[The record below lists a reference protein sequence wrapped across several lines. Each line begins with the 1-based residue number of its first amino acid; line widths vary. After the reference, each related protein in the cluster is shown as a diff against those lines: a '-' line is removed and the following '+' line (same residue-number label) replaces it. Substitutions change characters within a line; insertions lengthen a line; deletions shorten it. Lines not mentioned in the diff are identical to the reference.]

1 MKTSKTREQRNQSK
15 MFLALAIVSWAI
27 ILAVIIAYL
36 TTLTAE
42 GTSDPVAAEPPIETR
57 EPARDEVEDVPAAE
71 AAYDPVREDIPMDAE
86 HQRLLYR
93 ACEETGIRYELALA
107 VIWKETDF
115 RNISGDG
122 GDSAG
127 YMQVQERFHQDRMD
141 KYGIT
146 DLNDPYSNFLVGCDY
161 LAEMIGEEKGLEWA
175 LMAYNGGP
183 SYANRMADK
192 GIVSEYAREVIDS
205 FENLGGRLPF

>member
-1 MKTSKTREQRNQSK
+1 MKSFKVKSRCKTREQRNQSK

-27 ILAVIIAYL
+27 IMAVIIAYL

-57 EPARDEVEDVPAAE
+57 KTARDEVEDAPAAE
-71 AAYDPVREDIPMDAE
+71 AAFDPVREDIPMDAE

-107 VIWKETDF
+107 VIWRETDF

-127 YMQVQERFHQDRMD
+127 YMQVQEKWHRDRMERLGVD
-141 KYGIT
+141 
-146 DLNDPYSNFLVGCDY
+146 DLTDPYGNFLVGCDF
-161 LAEMIGEEKGLEWA
+161 LAELLESYELEEA
-175 LMAYNGGP
+175 LTAYNSGKAGK
-183 SYANRMADK
+183 SAYATA
-192 GIVSEYAREVIDS
+192 VI
-205 FENLGGRLPF
+205 ENMKTLEGENVC